1 MNIKYILI
9 IYFSLSLFFSI
20 ACEDNTSTGENI
32 IPSEE
37 ITLETC
43 DENINDNAPLFFK
56 KYFKCVDI
64 ELNNDNV
71 IISTD
76 GVPPFRS

>member
-43 DENINDNAPLFFK
+43 DENINDDAVELALLCK
-56 KYFKCVDI
+56 KVWK
-64 ELNNDNV
+64 
-71 IISTD
+71 
-76 GVPPFRS
+76 G